1 MNSFLTTVSRY
12 QVNLQHL
19 AGKADLPSDFTT
31 QNAPDRSKPNFQ
43 ICNFVHEMED
53 SAVARLV
60 SRSHPDQPGDR
71 SNTIVPTFVE
81 YTPTLIK
88 AHARPRSS
96 LTFGMLSAISVLS
109 PLLATDI
116 LWLAET
122 IVVPRSVLTALHIKL
137 NHPSRPQF
145 QMVLQRQFFDL
156 DMNDAISR
164 ATTACHTCASQKSF
178 PRSLVKK
185 SSDDPPEV
193 LGVSFA
199 ADVIKRYRQLILVL

>member
-96 LTFGMLSAISVLS
+96 LTFGMLSAISVSVSIASDGHL
-109 PLLATDI
+109 
-116 LWLAET
+116 
-122 IVVPRSVLTALHIKL
+122 VVGGNNRRPAVRPYR
-137 NHPSRPQF
+137 PS
-145 QMVLQRQFFDL
+145 
-156 DMNDAISR
+156 
-164 ATTACHTCASQKSF
+164 
-178 PRSLVKK
+178 
-185 SSDDPPEV
+185 
-193 LGVSFA
+193 
-199 ADVIKRYRQLILVL
+199 Y